1 MPANAEKNPVL
12 IAGAGPVGL
21 ICALGLAQREV
32 PVVVLEAEAR
42 LYEDPRAATT
52 HPATLEML
60 DDLGLLE
67 EVARQGLHCRHFR
80 FWDRVTGEM
89 VANFD
94 HDLLKGDCRFP
105 YVIQCE
111 QYKTASIAFDA
122 LAALPGTEVRFSH
135 RVTGVRQT
143 ADGVTV
149 AIETPDGPEELV
161 GAYLIG
167 ADGGRSEVRKALGI
181 EFEGFTYPEHF
192 LVLTSPFDFAAHR
205 DLVYR
210 NYFFDPEEWCNLF
223 KVAADGP
230 PGLWRT
236 VFPADPERADEDV
249 LGDTNA
255 QATLGRFFPK
265 DGDYE
270 IVHRNLYK
278 IHQRVAANF
287 RAGRALLAGDSAHLN
302 NSIGGMGLN
311 GGIHDAVNLA
321 EKLSRVWKGA
331 AGDELLDL
339 YDRQRRITNT
349 EFIQAQTIQNKKNLE
364 ERDMAARKK
373 RMEELRCT
381 SEDPEAARQFMLRT
395 SLIASVRRAAEIE

>member
-1 MPANAEKNPVL
+1 MAASAEKLPVL

-21 ICALGLAQREV
+21 IAALGLAQRGV
-32 PVVVLEAEAR
+32 PVIVLEAEAG
-42 LYEDPRAATT
+42 LYQDPRAATT

-60 DDLGLLE
+60 DDLGLLA
-67 EVARQGLHCRHFR
+67 EVERQGLVCRHFR
-80 FWDRVTGEM
+80 FWDRVTGDM

-94 HDLLKGDCRFP
+94 LDLLRGDCRFP

-111 QYKTASIAFDA
+111 QFKTASIAYQA

-135 RVTGVRQT
+135 RVTGVSQA
-143 ADGVTV
+143 ADGLTVTV
-149 AIETPDGPEELV
+149 ETPDGPAEIA

-167 ADGGRSEVRKALGI
+167 ADGGRSEVRKALAI

-210 NYFFDPEEWCNLF
+210 NYFFDPIEWCNLF
-223 KVAADGP
+223 KVAALGP
-230 PGLWRT
+230 PGLWRA
-236 VFPADPERADEDV
+236 VFPADPGRADADV
-249 LGDTNA
+249 LGDANA
-255 QATLGRFFPK
+255 QATLKRFFPK
-265 DGDYE
+265 DGSYE

-278 IHQRVAANF
+278 IHQRVAAAF

-321 EKLSRVWKGA
+321 EKLASVWKGE
-331 AGDELLDL
+331 AGEELLDL
-339 YDRQRRITNT
+339 YDRQRRITNK
-349 EFIQAQTIQNKKNLE
+349 EFIQAQTIQNKKILE
-364 ERDMAARKK
+364 ERDLVQRKK
-373 RMEELRCT
+373 RMDELRRT

-395 SLIASVRRAAEIE
+395 SLIASVRRAAEIT

>member
-1 MPANAEKNPVL
+1 MTVKKETQPVL

-21 ICALGLAQREV
+21 LAALSLAQREV
-32 PVVVLEAEAR
+32 PVIVLESEER

-52 HPATLEML
+52 HPATLELL
-60 DDLGLLE
+60 DDLGILT
-67 EVARQGLHCRHFR
+67 EVERQGLHCRHFR
-80 FWDRVTGEM
+80 FWDRITGEM

-94 HDLLKGDCRFP
+94 HDLLRNDCRFP
-105 YVIQCE
+105 YVVQCE
-111 QYKTASIAFDA
+111 QFKTASIAFNA
-122 LAALPGTEVRFSH
+122 LTVLPGTEVRFSH
-135 RVTGVRQT
+135 RVCDVRQD
-143 ADGVTV
+143 ADSVTV
-149 AIETPDGPEELV
+149 TIETPAGIVEQS

-167 ADGGRSEVRKALGI
+167 ADGGRSVVRKALGI
-181 EFEGFTYPEHF
+181 EFDGFTYPEHF
-192 LVLTSPFDFAAHR
+192 LVLTTPFNFATQR

-236 VFPADPERADEDV
+236 VFPADPNWPDDEV
-249 LGDTNA
+249 LSDANA

-278 IHQRVAANF
+278 IHQRVAVNF
-287 RAGRALLAGDSAHLN
+287 RKGRALLAGDSAHLN

-311 GGIHDAVNLA
+311 GGIHDAANLTN
-321 EKLSRVWKGA
+321 KLAQVWKGA
-331 AGDELLDL
+331 ADDGLLDL
-339 YDRQRRITNT
+339 YDRQRRITNK

-364 ERDMAARKK
+364 EKDMAARQK
-373 RMEELRCT
+373 RMDELRRT
-381 SEDPEAARQFMLRT
+381 SEDPELARAFMLRS
-395 SLIASVRRAAEIE
+395 SLIASVQRAAEIK

>member
-1 MPANAEKNPVL
+1 MAQDASPKPVL

-21 ICALGLAQREV
+21 IAALALAQRQV
-32 PVVVLEAEAR
+32 PVIVLEAEDR

-67 EVARQGLHCRHFR
+67 EIERRGLHCRHFR
-80 FWDRVTGEM
+80 FWDRVTGDL
-89 VANFD
+89 VAEFD
-94 HDLLKGDCRFP
+94 HQLLAEDCRFP
-105 YVIQCE
+105 YVVQCE
-111 QYKTASIAFDA
+111 QFKTASIAFDA

-135 RVTGVRQT
+135 RVTGLRQD

-149 AIETPDGPEELV
+149 TVETADGTQELA
-161 GAYLIG
+161 GSYLIG
-167 ADGGRSEVRKALGI
+167 ADGGRSETRKALDI
-181 EFEGFTYPEHF
+181 DFEGFTYPEHF
-192 LVLTSPFDFAAHR
+192 LVLTSPFDFQAHR

-210 NYFFDPEEWCNLF
+210 NYFFDPDEWCNLF

-230 PGLWRT
+230 PGLWRA
-236 VFPADPERADEDV
+236 VFPADPNRADEEV
-249 LGDTNA
+249 LGDENA

-265 DGDYE
+265 DGGYE

-278 IHQRVAANF
+278 IHQRVAVTF
-287 RAGRALLAGDSAHLN
+287 RKGRALLAGDSAHLN

-321 EKLSRVWKGA
+321 EKLARVWKGD

-364 ERDMAARKK
+364 ERDPDARKK
-373 RMEELRCT
+373 RMDELRRT
-381 SEDPEAARQFMLRT
+381 SEDPVRAREFMLRT
-395 SLIASVRRAAEIE
+395 SLIASVHRAAEIT